1 MKVIIDT
8 SSLLSL
14 VRYYLPFDTKTKL
27 FDFIKQEIENGQI
40 IVIDEVLKECE
51 FTSKQIVVKSL
62 KYLTDKDFKKD
73 FKVPFKTKDI
83 LPPSTKK
90 FYNLV
95 DDNFRTPPSRRL
107 SEPEFE
113 QRKKEFLNSAD
124 ARMILLAL
132 NERHNNQKIEIT
144 IVTEE
149 SETANDHK
157 AFKKIPAICKILGL
171 DVMTLPKLLAKY
183 NEVNIEFKISE
194 KASREQC
201 I

>member
-14 VRYYLPFDTKTKL
+14 VRYYLPFDNNNKL
-27 FDFIKQEIENGQI
+27 FDFIKQEIEKGRI
-40 IVIDEVLKECE
+40 IIIDEVLKECE
-51 FTSKQIVVKSL
+51 FTSKQMVVKAL
-62 KYLTDKDFKKD
+62 KYLTDKDFKKN
-73 FKVPFKTKDI
+73 FNVPFKTKDI

-95 DDNFRTPPSRRL
+95 EDNFRTPLSRRL
-107 SEPEFE
+107 TEPEFE

-132 NERHNNQKIEIT
+132 NERHNNHKVEIA

-157 AFKKIPAICKILGL
+157 AFKKIPALCKILDL
-171 DVMTLPKLLAKY
+171 DVMTLPQLLSKF
-183 NEVNIEFKISE
+183 NEVKIEVK
-194 KASREQC
+194 
-201 I
+201 